1 MRAIAK
7 AFIAGLVLA
16 LPAMALA
23 AETKAVPESNAA
35 SSILTG
41 TPPTPAPAA
50 EAVAQPKAPESAKA
64 ETGLKIGFADLVRIG
79 NESVQG
85 KAVQAKLKEKN
96 EKFQAQI
103 TARQK
108 QLEKQ
113 KSAVQAK
120 LATLTP
126 PQREAKAREF
136 EKKVDE
142 YQKLVRS
149 AEKEMQSLQE
159 ELTGQLFKSIE
170 QAANAY
176 GKANGFAVIAVRKE
190 LLYLDSAVDVREVT
204 DALLNLVDEKATK
217 P

>member
-7 AFIAGLVLA
+7 AFIVGLLLA
-16 LPAMALA
+16 LPAMTSA
-23 AETKAVPESNAA
+23 AESKAVPESNAA
-35 SSILTG
+35 STLTG
-41 TPPTPAPAA
+41 TPLTPAPATV
-50 EAVAQPKAPESAKA
+50 VAQPKVTEPAKA
-64 ETGLKIGFADLVRIG
+64 EGLKIGFADLIRIG
-79 NESVQG
+79 NESVRG

-96 EKFQAQI
+96 EKLQGQI

-120 LATLTP
+120 LATMTP
-126 PQREAKAREF
+126 SQREAKAREF
-136 EKKVDE
+136 EKKVDD

-159 ELTGQLFKSIE
+159 ELTGKLFKSIE
-170 QAANAY
+170 QAAGAY

-204 DALLNLVDEKATK
+204 DALLKLVDENVAK